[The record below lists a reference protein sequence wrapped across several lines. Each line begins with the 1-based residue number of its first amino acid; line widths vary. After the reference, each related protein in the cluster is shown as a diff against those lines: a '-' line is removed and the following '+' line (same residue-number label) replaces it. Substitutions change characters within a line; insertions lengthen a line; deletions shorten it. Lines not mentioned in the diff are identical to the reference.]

1 MAITAGYS
9 ATGDA
14 VIRLDT
20 YVTELNSL
28 RIELDRLH
36 GTQGL
41 SWREI
46 ARIKRFS
53 GMTPTMLWRIAGG
66 YEPKGDVRKMLG
78 LPPTRVRLA
87 ADVTEEQRAALQRF
101 AARIGHTS
109 WSDYCQALANE
120 KLNLEQRLK
129 EVQMTTSCD

>member
-1 MAITAGYS
+1 
-9 ATGDA
+9 

-87 ADVTEEQRAALQRF
+87 ADVCEQQRLALQLMAEDVF
-101 AARIGHTS
+101 GMS
-109 WSDYCQALANE
+109 WSELCQDLGQFLIDGGLNYAIYDYFAYSQEGN
-120 KLNLEQRLK
+120 K
-129 EVQMTTSCD
+129 